1 MQPAALVDEV
11 KKSNLRG
18 RGGAGFPTGMKWSFI
33 PKDAKTVYLVV
44 NADESEPGTCKD
56 RELLA
61 YDPHLLIEGMM
72 IASYA
77 LGCKHAYIYIRG
89 EMMREARIVQAAID
103 EAYAA
108 GLPRQ
113 GASVGASGAFKLDI
127 TLHRGAGAYICGE
140 ETGAA
145 QLARGQARLAAPQ
158 AAVPGGARASS
169 TRRRSSTT
177 SRR

>member
-1 MQPAALVDEV
+1 ML
-11 KKSNLRG
+11 
-18 RGGAGFPTGMKWSFI
+18 
-33 PKDAKTVYLVV
+33 
-44 NADESEPGTCKD
+44 
-56 RELLA
+56 
-61 YDPHLLIEGMM
+61 

-108 GLPRQ
+108 GLLGKEHAAARR
-113 GASVGASGAFKLDI
+113 GSFKLDI

>member
-1 MQPAALVDEV
+1 MGWEQAKDVKIVTKNFGVPDSHKLSVYQQRGGFEAFRKALSLAPAALVDEV

-18 RGGAGFPTGMKWSFI
+18 RGGAGFPTGLKWSFI
-33 PKDAKTVYLVV
+33 PKEAKQVYQVI

-61 YDPHLLIEGMM
+61 YDPHLLLEGMM

-89 EMMREARIVQAAID
+89 EMMREAQIVQGAID

-108 GLPRQ
+108 GLLGKEHQ
-113 GASVGASGAFKLDI
+113 GAAGGFKL
-127 TLHRGAGAYICGE
+127 
-140 ETGAA
+140 
-145 QLARGQARLAAPQ
+145 
-158 AAVPGGARASS
+158 
-169 TRRRSSTT
+169 
-177 SRR
+177 

>member
-1 MQPAALVDEV
+1 ML
-11 KKSNLRG
+11 
-18 RGGAGFPTGMKWSFI
+18 
-33 PKDAKTVYLVV
+33 
-44 NADESEPGTCKD
+44 
-56 RELLA
+56 
-61 YDPHLLIEGMM
+61 

-89 EMMREARIVQAAID
+89 EMMREAQIVEAAID

-108 GLPRQ
+108 GLLGKEHRARRGP
-113 GASVGASGAFKLDI
+113 FKLDI

-140 ETGAA
+140 ETGLLE
-145 QLARGQARLAAPQ
+145 LARGQARLAAPQ

-169 TRRRSSTT
+169 RRRRSSTT